1 MEEIDVLRAQAIAS
15 MSSSPVNPK
24 SNNSDKTLP
33 PETAA
38 REEGELVSSEDDDLI
53 TSSAAQSASSTPR
66 PAERDIVVK
75 SLSTVVKSLSTPN
88 SAMGKCVSSVKVP
101 ASSVDR
107 QVKPSV
113 KKNFKPGCH
122 YNPGWSKPPLPD
134 TNLVIRFSDS
144 ESESDSE
151 DNKPQKPLAK
161 KDNITGVSAYKKP
174 PTSPHTKPE
183 VLQRTSSNQLKM
195 MPKKVSLSRTF
206 ISSMTKI
213 NGANS
218 KTPGSFS
225 AAFQSR
231 SSGPL
236 NKTSSTQEGECSQ
249 SVRLNNSEADSLRQ
263 QIAIRE
269 NQLKVQ
275 LKSVQQRQEGDS
287 GLYHEH
293 SGTRLKDN
301 AAVQRRPASVSF
313 SEFSPNEQAKKRL
326 KPDKPNC
333 DRLISDG
340 EQEMRRPATELT
352 SKLPMVLR
360 ENNGIGCEDL
370 VRNSKEIHVGRTDIV
385 ANRSTQALQ
394 PRNLQEVK
402 DCEPSVSFNE
412 TIYPAVSTS
421 KMPNKQGS
429 CSIAG
434 NTPNDS
440 NSGNGTGL
448 LDSTVPARRVSQF
461 AQMTSG
467 LHHGAA
473 SLRKML
479 SPEKSATKRS
489 NHPRDSCDPHS
500 STSQSQQKNAPHEHL
515 RMQSIEHNQ
524 VSHGDRVLKPSC
536 DSIFDKGPVFV
547 PAGEVADAYATPIN
561 TRPLNSL
568 ERGNLLV
575 DDTMDVQTL
584 AKMEEI
590 QDKELEEAQE
600 HRRMCEV
607 EERKALKAYRKAQS
621 ALVEANTRCQN
632 LFRRRDSISAQL
644 QGCIIEESSS
654 SWSSRC
660 RNHMDTRC
668 NLVDNF
674 RGTELGKFPPLNY
687 QKQKQLEGSN
697 QLGSDNIQGKDDGLL
712 PSYQHNGALSLVS
725 QPCMVPHADEDKDA
739 ATTDFRNFQSR
750 LSCGNERSVGMA
762 EMECRDNPE
771 KKSSASDPQDYALLE
786 ASLRTELFS
795 RLGSKTVS
803 RSSDLHCGAEG
814 SVSKGVECLAENKS
828 QSGLVNQPL
837 VEEEQNLM
845 LDCGGT
851 KGPGENIIH
860 RTSGVTKQCLGD
872 MFSDLQSHAF
882 VAPDDCSM
890 APTEACRRTVAGP
903 DIPSS
908 ALRTAFNHLK
918 NTASMSSI
926 GFQTRNKRKSMSEIS
941 GEAYD
946 PCDASGAHFI
956 EDITKGTD
964 MQGFGS
970 YVCDPSVDPFWPLCM
985 FELRGK
991 CNNEKC
997 PWQHVK
1003 DFWKN
1008 VKQHG
1013 DSERADC
1020 EVGMSSDLGEF
1031 NGRPKLSQ
1039 LMSAPP
1045 IYIVSS
1051 DVLGAQRTSGS
1062 VLARSIGQSCLNR
1075 FSTSLIVNSPS
1086 WKHLLADAPFLHV
1099 TDGRIE
1105 GQRSWD
1111 RQSLYLKTQDSAMK
1125 QHKKGLADP
1134 EQSLELAIVLF
1145 SEDVSRREGKKKA
1158 LAVLSRALEADP
1170 TSVVLWMVY
1179 LHMYYRNEKVIGSGK
1194 DDMFLHAIQKNED
1207 SYELW
1212 LMYINSRIHVEDRLV
1227 AYDTALGALCR
1238 FASSDDCDKMHISA
1252 CILDLFLQMM
1262 EFLCMSEDI
1271 GKAVQRIYGLLPTE
1285 TGISDWGSMSL
1296 SNILSFLSVSDK
1308 SIFWVCCVYLV
1319 MYRKLPDSVLQ
1330 QFEFEKE
1337 LQLPIE
1343 WPSPVHLTAD
1353 DKCRVLKLM
1362 EVGIDSVGHDINSYP
1377 HERENNY
1384 KYAHLLAVYHAQC
1397 VEVLEDSECSKN
1409 LVKGYIELH
1418 PTCLDFVLTLA
1429 RLNNKFAGD
1438 LGYEGFEKALHSWPK
1453 DVPGIQCI
1461 WNQYVQYALEKGEI
1475 KFAEVLMVRW
1485 FEDSWKVSS
1494 LQAEEPDGCI
1504 SYPKL
1509 KDELFGLLNLALHKV
1524 LQKDQVEA
1532 RCMIDKALKIASP
1545 EYFKH
1550 CVSEHAM
1557 FILSNILESIED
1569 GASASGGILGL
1580 LNGYLCDP
1588 RFSPVSEPLSRKFCQ
1603 DIRKPRTR
1611 QLVNCML
1618 GSVSR
1623 DCSLLNTILKAWY
1636 GPSLLPKEFGELK
1649 DLVDHVE
1656 VLMEIFPANYHLA
1669 LSACELIIQHHNF
1682 SNDVAFASAAFWASS
1697 LVVNALCQSNTL
1709 PPEKTWVEACGV
1721 LSNLGELHGISE
1733 RFHQQAVSVYP
1744 FSVKLWKSYLDFSK
1758 VTGNMSVVIDAA
1770 RRRGVNLE

>member
-15 MSSSPVNPK
+15 MSSSSPVNPN
-24 SNNSDKTLP
+24 SNNNNSNSKKTPP

-53 TSSAAQSASSTPR
+53 TSSAAQSTSSTPKA
-66 PAERDIVVK
+66 AERD
-75 SLSTVVKSLSTPN
+75 TVVKSLSTPN
-88 SAMGKCVSSVKVP
+88 SATGKSVSSVKLP

-107 QVKPSV
+107 QVKTFV

-134 TNLVIRFSDS
+134 TNLVIRFSDGES
-144 ESESDSE
+144 ESESE

-161 KDNITGVSAYKKP
+161 KDNITGVQSYKKP
-174 PTSPHTKPE
+174 PTSSHTKTE
-183 VLQRTSSNQLKM
+183 MLQRTSSNQLKM

-213 NGANS
+213 NGVNS
-218 KTPGSFS
+218 KTPGSSS
-225 AAFQSR
+225 AGRVFQSR

-236 NKTSSTQEGECSQ
+236 TKIASSQEGECSQ

-275 LKSVQQRQEGDS
+275 LKSVLQRQEGDL
-287 GLYHEH
+287 GLNHEN

-313 SEFSPNEQAKKRL
+313 SEFSPNEQAMKRL
-326 KPDKPNC
+326 KLDKPNSG
-333 DRLISDG
+333 RLISDG
-340 EQEMRRPATELT
+340 EQEMGRPATDPT
-352 SKLPMVLR
+352 SKLHMISQ
-360 ENNGIGCEDL
+360 ENNGICGEGL
-370 VRNSKEIHVGRTDIV
+370 VRNSKEIHVGRIDIV
-385 ANRSTQALQ
+385 ANRSTQAPL
-394 PRNLQEVK
+394 PRNLQGVK
-402 DCEPSVSFNE
+402 DSEPSVSFNK
-412 TIYPAVSTS
+412 TIYPTVPTS
-421 KMPNKQGS
+421 KVPNKQGS
-429 CSIAG
+429 CCIAG
-434 NTPNDS
+434 N
-440 NSGNGTGL
+440 GNGTGL
-448 LDSTVPARRVSQF
+448 VDSSVPSRRISQL

-467 LHHGAA
+467 VHDGAA
-473 SLRKML
+473 SLCKML
-479 SPEKSATKRS
+479 SPEKSATKSS
-489 NHPRDSCDPHS
+489 NHPRDSWDPHS
-500 STSQSQQKNAPHEHL
+500 STSQQKNAPHERM

-524 VSHGDRVLKPSC
+524 VSHGDRVLKSSC
-536 DSIFDKGPVFV
+536 DSIFDKGPDFV
-547 PAGEVADAYATPIN
+547 PAGKAADAYATPIS

-568 ERGNLLV
+568 EHGNLLV
-575 DDTMDVQTL
+575 DNNMDVQTL

-632 LFRRRDSISAQL
+632 LFRRRDNISAQL

-668 NLVDNF
+668 NLVDNVP
-674 RGTELGKFPPLNY
+674 GTKLGQFLPLSY
-687 QKQKQLEGSN
+687 QKQKQLERSN
-697 QLGSDNIQGKDDGLL
+697 QLGSDNIQGKDGALL
-712 PSYQHNGALSLVS
+712 PSYSALSLVS
-725 QPCMVPHADEDKDA
+725 QPCMVPHVDEDKDA
-739 ATTDFRNFQSR
+739 VTTDFRNFQSR
-750 LSCGNERSVGMA
+750 LSCGNERSVGMG
-762 EMECRDNPE
+762 EMECRDKPE
-771 KKSSASDPQDYALLE
+771 KKSSASDAQDYALLE

-814 SVSKGVECLAENKS
+814 SVSKGVECLAEDKS
-828 QSGLVNQPL
+828 QSGLVIQPL
-837 VEEEQNLM
+837 VEEEQNLTSEG
-845 LDCGGT
+845 GGT
-851 KGPGENIIH
+851 KGLGENIIH
-860 RTSGVTKQCLGD
+860 RTIEVTKQCLGD
-872 MFSDLQSHAF
+872 MFSNLQSRAF

-890 APTEACRRTVAGP
+890 APTEACSPTVAGP
-903 DIPSS
+903 DMPSS

-918 NTASMSSI
+918 NTALINSS

-946 PCDASGAHFI
+946 LCGTSGAHLI
-956 EDITKGTD
+956 EEITKGTD

-997 PWQHVK
+997 PWQHVR
-1003 DFWKN
+1003 DFGKN
-1008 VKQHG
+1008 VKQHD

-1020 EVGMSSDLGEF
+1020 EVGTSSDLGEF
-1031 NGRPKLSQ
+1031 NGRPKLSK
-1039 LMSAPP
+1039 LMSVPP

-1051 DVLGAQRTSGS
+1051 DILGADLRTSGS
-1062 VLARSIGQSCLNR
+1062 VLARSMGQSCLNR
-1075 FSTSLIVNSPS
+1075 FSTSLIVNSS
-1086 WKHLLADAPFLHV
+1086 GWKYLLADAPFLHV

-1105 GQRSWD
+1105 GQGSWD
-1111 RQSLYLKTQDSAMK
+1111 RESLYLKTQDSAMK
-1125 QHKKGLADP
+1125 QHKQGLADP

-1145 SEDVSRREGKKKA
+1145 SEDGSRREGKKKA
-1158 LAVLSRALEADP
+1158 LAVLSRALEDDP
-1170 TSVVLWMVY
+1170 ASVVLWMVY
-1179 LHMYYRNEKVIGSGK
+1179 LHMYYSNEKVIGSGK
-1194 DDMFLHAIQKNED
+1194 DDMFLHAIQKNEG

-1212 LMYINSRIHVEDRLV
+1212 LMYINSRKHVEDRLV

-1238 FASSDDCDKMHISA
+1238 FASSGDCDKMHTSA

-1262 EFLCMSEDI
+1262 EFLRMSEDI

-1285 TGISDWGSMSL
+1285 TGVSDWGSMSL
-1296 SNILSFLSVSDK
+1296 SNILPFLSVSDK

-1353 DKCRVLKLM
+1353 DKCRISKLM
-1362 EVGIDSVGHDINSYP
+1362 EVAIDSVTLDINSYS
-1377 HERENNY
+1377 HERGNNS

-1409 LVKGYIELH
+1409 LVKGYIELY

-1429 RLNNKFAGD
+1429 RLNNKFSGD
-1438 LGYEGFEKALHSWPK
+1438 LGYEGFENALHSWPK
-1453 DVPGIQCI
+1453 EVPGIQCI

-1485 FEDSWKVSS
+1485 FEDSWKVSG
-1494 LQAEEPDGCI
+1494 LQAEEPDGCV
-1504 SYPKL
+1504 SYPKS
-1509 KDELFGLLNLALHKV
+1509 KDELFGLLNLALHKL

-1532 RCMIDKALKIASP
+1532 RCMIDKALKLASP
-1545 EYFKH
+1545 EDFKH
-1550 CVSEHAM
+1550 CVSEHAI
-1557 FILSNILESIED
+1557 FILSNRLESMAD
-1569 GASASGGILGL
+1569 GSFTSGGILSF

-1588 RFSPVSEPLSRKFCQ
+1588 RFSPLSEPLSRKFCQ

-1618 GSVSR
+1618 GSVSH

-1636 GPSLLPKEFGELK
+1636 GPLLLPKEFGELK

-1682 SNDVAFASAAFWASS
+1682 SNGVAFAGAAFWASS
-1697 LVVNALCQSNTL
+1697 LVVNALYQSNPL
-1709 PPEKTWVEACGV
+1709 APEKTWVQACGV
-1721 LSNLGELHGISE
+1721 LSNLGERQGISE

-1744 FSVKLWKSYLDFSK
+1744 FSVKLWKSYFDFSK
-1758 VTGNMSVVIDAA
+1758 VTGNMGVVIDAA
-1770 RRRGVNLE
+1770 RKRGVSF

>member
-15 MSSSPVNPK
+15 MSSSPVNPN
-24 SNNSDKTLP
+24 SNNNNSNSKKTP
-33 PETAA
+33 PPGAAA
-38 REEGELVSSEDDDLI
+38 REEGELVSSEDDDLK
-53 TSSAAQSASSTPR
+53 TSSAAQSTSSTPK
-66 PAERDIVVK
+66 AAEERD
-75 SLSTVVKSLSTPN
+75 TVVKSLSTPN

-107 QVKPSV
+107 QVKTSV
-113 KKNFKPGCH
+113 KKNFKPGSH

-134 TNLVIRFSDS
+134 TNLVIRFSDG

-151 DNKPQKPLAK
+151 DDKPQKPLAK
-161 KDNITGVSAYKKP
+161 KDNITGVHAYKKL
-174 PTSPHTKPE
+174 PTSSHTKTE

-195 MPKKVSLSRTF
+195 MHKKVSLSHTF

-218 KTPGSFS
+218 KTPGSSS
-225 AAFQSR
+225 AGRVFQSR

-236 NKTSSTQEGECSQ
+236 TKTSSSQEGECSQ
-249 SVRLNNSEADSLRQ
+249 SVRSNNSEADSLRQ

-275 LKSVQQRQEGDS
+275 LKSVQQRQEGDL

-293 SGTRLKDN
+293 IGTRLKNN

-313 SEFSPNEQAKKRL
+313 SEFSSNEQAKKRL

-333 DRLISDG
+333 GRLISDG
-340 EQEMRRPATELT
+340 EQEMRKPATDPT
-352 SKLPMVLR
+352 SKLQMVSR
-360 ENNGIGCEDL
+360 ENNGICGEGL
-370 VRNSKEIHVGRTDIV
+370 VRNSKEVHVGRTDTV
-385 ANRSTQALQ
+385 ANRSTQALL
-394 PRNLQEVK
+394 PSNLQGVK
-402 DCEPSVSFNE
+402 DSEPSVSFNE
-412 TIYPAVSTS
+412 TIYPTVPTS

-434 NTPNDS
+434 NTTNDS

-448 LDSTVPARRVSQF
+448 VDPSVPSRRISQL

-467 LHHGAA
+467 VHEGAA

-479 SPEKSATKRS
+479 SPEKSATKSS
-489 NHPRDSCDPHS
+489 NYPRDSWDPHS
-500 STSQSQQKNAPHEHL
+500 STSQQKNAPHEHM
-515 RMQSIEHNQ
+515 RMQSIELNQ
-524 VSHGDRVLKPSC
+524 VSHGDTVLKPSC

-547 PAGEVADAYATPIN
+547 PAGKVADAYATPIN

-568 ERGNLLV
+568 EHGNLLV
-575 DDTMDVQTL
+575 DDNMDVQTL

-590 QDKELEEAQE
+590 QDKELGEAQE

-660 RNHMDTRC
+660 RNHMDTMC
-668 NLVDNF
+668 NLVDNVP
-674 RGTELGKFPPLNY
+674 GTALGQFPLSY
-687 QKQKQLEGSN
+687 QKQKLLEGSN
-697 QLGSDNIQGKDDGLL
+697 QLGSDSIQGKDGALL
-712 PSYQHNGALSLVS
+712 PSHQHSGALSLVS

-739 ATTDFRNFQSR
+739 VTTDFRNFQSR
-750 LSCGNERSVGMA
+750 LSCGNERSVGMG
-762 EMECRDNPE
+762 EMECRDKPE
-771 KKSSASDPQDYALLE
+771 KKSSASDAQDYALLE

-803 RSSDLHCGAEG
+803 RNSDLHCGAEG
-814 SVSKGVECLAENKS
+814 SVSRGVESLAENKS

-837 VEEEQNLM
+837 VEEEQNLIS
-845 LDCGGT
+845 DGGGT
-851 KGPGENIIH
+851 KGLGESIIQ
-860 RTSGVTKQCLGD
+860 RTIEVTKQCLGD
-872 MFSDLQSHAF
+872 MFPDLQRRAF
-882 VAPDDCSM
+882 VAPDGCSM
-890 APTEACRRTVAGP
+890 APTEACRPTVAGP
-903 DIPSS
+903 DMPSS
-908 ALRTAFNHLK
+908 ALRSVFNHLK
-918 NTASMSSI
+918 NTALISSI
-926 GFQTRNKRKSMSEIS
+926 GFQTRNKQKSTSEIA

-946 PCDASGAHFI
+946 LCGTAGAHLI
-956 EDITKGTD
+956 EDKGTD

-1003 DFWKN
+1003 DFGKN
-1008 VKQHG
+1008 VKQHDG
-1013 DSERADC
+1013 SERADC
-1020 EVGMSSDLGEF
+1020 EVGTSSDLGEF
-1031 NGRPKLSQ
+1031 NDRPKLSQ
-1039 LMSAPP
+1039 LMSVPP

-1051 DVLGAQRTSGS
+1051 DILGVDLRTSGS
-1062 VLARSIGQSCLNR
+1062 VLARSMGQFCLNR
-1075 FSTSLIVNSPS
+1075 FSTSLIVNSPG
-1086 WKHLLADAPFLHV
+1086 WKYLLADAPFLHV
-1099 TDGRIE
+1099 TDGCIE
-1105 GQRSWD
+1105 GQGSWD
-1111 RQSLYLKTQDSAMK
+1111 RQSLYLNTQDSAMK
-1125 QHKKGLADP
+1125 QHKQGLADP

-1170 TSVVLWMVY
+1170 ASVVLWMVY
-1179 LHMYYRNEKVIGSGK
+1179 LHMYYSNEKVIGSGK
-1194 DDMFLHAIQKNED
+1194 DDMFLHAIQKNEG

-1212 LMYINSRIHVEDRLV
+1212 LICINSRIHVEDRLV

-1238 FASSDDCDKMHISA
+1238 FASSGNCDKMHTSA

-1262 EFLCMSEDI
+1262 EFLRMSGDI

-1285 TGISDWGSMSL
+1285 TGISDWGSVSL

-1362 EVGIDSVGHDINSYP
+1362 EVAIDSVALDVDSYS
-1377 HERENNY
+1377 HERGNNY
-1384 KYAHLLAVYHAQC
+1384 KYAHLLAVYHAKC
-1397 VEVLEDSECSKN
+1397 VEILKDSECSKN
-1409 LVKGYIELH
+1409 LVKGYIELY
-1418 PTCLDFVLTLA
+1418 PSCLDFVLILA

-1438 LGYEGFEKALHSWPK
+1438 LGYEGFENALHSWPK
-1453 DVPGIQCI
+1453 EVPGIQCI

-1475 KFAEVLMVRW
+1475 KYAEVLMVRW

-1494 LQAEEPDGCI
+1494 LQAEELDGCI
-1504 SYPKL
+1504 SYPKS
-1509 KDELFGLLNLALHKV
+1509 KDELFGLLNLALHKL

-1545 EYFKH
+1545 EDFKH
-1550 CVSEHAM
+1550 CVSEHAI
-1557 FILSNILESIED
+1557 FVLSNRLESMED
-1569 GASASGGILGL
+1569 GSFTSGGILSL

-1588 RFSPVSEPLSRKFCQ
+1588 WFSPVSEPLSRKFCQ

-1623 DCSLLNTILKAWY
+1623 DCSLLNTILNAWY
-1636 GPSLLPKEFGELK
+1636 GPLLLPKDFGELK

-1656 VLMEIFPANYHLA
+1656 VLTEIFPANYHLA
-1669 LSACELIIQHHNF
+1669 LSACELIIRHHNF
-1682 SNDVAFASAAFWASS
+1682 SNDIAFSSAAFWASS
-1697 LVVNALCQSNTL
+1697 LVVNALYQSNPL
-1709 PPEKTWVEACGV
+1709 APEETWVEVCGA
-1721 LSNLGELHGISE
+1721 LSNLGELQGISE

-1744 FSVKLWKSYLDFSK
+1744 FSVKLWKSYFDFSK
-1758 VTGNMSVVIDAA
+1758 VTGNTGVVIDAA
-1770 RRRGVNLE
+1770 RKRGVILE

>member
-33 PETAA
+33 PETAP

-66 PAERDIVVK
+66 PAERD
-75 SLSTVVKSLSTPN
+75 TVVKSLSTPN

-333 DRLISDG
+333 GRLISDG

-412 TIYPAVSTS
+412 TIYPAVPTS

-467 LHHGAA
+467 LHDGAA

-489 NHPRDSCDPHS
+489 NHPRDSWDPHS

-568 ERGNLLV
+568 ECGNLLV

-674 RGTELGKFPPLNY
+674 RGTELGQFPPLNY
-687 QKQKQLEGSN
+687 QKLKQLEGSN
-697 QLGSDNIQGKDDGLL
+697 QLGSDNIQGKDDALL

-851 KGPGENIIH
+851 KGLGENIIH

-872 MFSDLQSHAF
+872 MFSDLQSRAF

-926 GFQTRNKRKSMSEIS
+926 GFQTRNKRKSVSEIS

-946 PCDASGAHFI
+946 PCDTSGAHFI

-964 MQGFGS
+964 MEGFGS

-1003 DFWKN
+1003 DFGKN
-1008 VKQHG
+1008 VKQLG

-1062 VLARSIGQSCLNR
+1062 VLSRSIGQSCLNR

-1271 GKAVQRIYGLLPTE
+1271 GKAVQRIYGFLPTE

-1362 EVGIDSVGHDINSYP
+1362 EVGIDSVGHDINSYS

-1504 SYPKL
+1504 SYPKS

-1569 GASASGGILGL
+1569 GASVSGGILGL

-1588 RFSPVSEPLSRKFCQ
+1588 RFSSVSEPLSRKFCQ

-1636 GPSLLPKEFGELK
+1636 GPSLLPKEFGDLK

-1656 VLMEIFPANYHLA
+1656 VLMEIFPANYRLA

-1697 LVVNALCQSNTL
+1697 LVVNALCQSNPL